1 MSTNLE
7 LGWNHFAPPPPA
19 SSEFR
24 SRRVDNHLAKGLSTV
39 STAGGVMGKAEAIS
53 DGRSALTRN
62 AAEKGLI
69 EYWEAREI
77 IENPALR
84 IRAVPHCWHYRD
96 MYPLLERAS
105 ALVPVEHAYRRALLF
120 QNPGLAPR
128 PWITT
133 TIYGGC
139 SWYNPGESA
148 EVHRHPPGASRF
160 ALAGDGGFTM
170 VEGEKCLMSRGDLV
184 ITPNIWVDLL
194 DLPTVEALRNNWSMD
209 YEYFEE
215 QAGRREQK
223 RKQSESKA
231 ARYSA
236 KLYGAGGIKPRL
248 PSHKRGQS
256 RGTPKFLYR
265 WEDTLRALDDMRELM
280 DDPCDGV
287 SVEFV
292 NPVTGQSVMP
302 TMSFGVHLYKS
313 GGSFDFQRRTGNTVF
328 CVIEGRGR
336 TEIDGA
342 PALEWEKNDLF
353 VVPDWTWYRHV
364 NGDAKSDVLLYAVSD
379 EPVVKALQLWR
390 RQRRTAAGAIEELG

>member
-1 MSTNLE
+1 
-7 LGWNHFAPPPPA
+7 
-19 SSEFR
+19 
-24 SRRVDNHLAKGLSTV
+24 
-39 STAGGVMGKAEAIS
+39 MGKVEALS
-53 DGRSALTRN
+53 GERDTLTRN
-62 AAEKGLI
+62 AAEKGLV

-77 IENPALR
+77 IENPAHR
-84 IRAVPHCWHYRD
+84 VRAVPHVWHFRD

-120 QNPGLAPR
+120 QNPGLSPR

-160 ALAGDGGFTM
+160 ALAGNGGFTM

-184 ITPNIWVDLL
+184 ITPNGALHDHGNDGKEPIVWIDLL

-209 YEYFEE
+209 YEYFEVT
-215 QAGRREQK
+215 AGRREQK
-223 RKQSESKA
+223 RKQSELKP
-231 ARYSA
+231 ARYSQ

-256 RGTPKFLYR
+256 RGSPKFFYR
-265 WEDTLRALDDMRELM
+265 WEDTLCALDEMRGLM

-313 GGSFDFQRRTGNTVF
+313 GRTFDFQRRTGSTVF
-328 CVIEGRGR
+328 CVIEGRGC

-342 PALEWEKNDLF
+342 GALEWEKNDLF

-364 NGDAKSDVLLYAVSD
+364 NADPKDDVLLYAVSD
-379 EPVVKALQLWR
+379 EPVIKALELWR
-390 RQRRTAAGAIEELG
+390 HQRRSASGAIKELV